1 MTNKEVVEVLE
12 EIALLLDLSGESPF
26 KSRAYTNAARRIEQL
41 NSTIADL
48 VELGT
53 VQDIQGVGDALEK
66 KIVELVTTGVMGY
79 HVDLRAQF
87 PESLFDLF
95 KIPGLGP
102 KRIKA
107 VYGELGIQSLD
118 ALEEACT
125 GGTISKLKGFGPK
138 MQEKIVE
145 GISFAKQHQGLHLLN
160 EARDQAVRLKNVLAN
175 HPATIRIEIAGS
187 LRRCKEVVHDADLI
201 ASSSDPVALM
211 KSFVEDS
218 EVKQITNQ
226 GETKSSVL
234 LQTGLAVD
242 LRVVSDE
249 EYPFA
254 LAHFTGSKDHNV
266 VMRQR
271 AKEKGLKLNEYGLFD
286 DGGTK
291 VCADEADLYGALDLN
306 YIPPELREDMGEF
319 DVERLPILVEL
330 DDLKGMIHC
339 HSTYSD
345 GRNTIE
351 EMALATRDRG
361 YQYLTIT
368 DHSQSAAYAG
378 GLFPERIEMQHA
390 EIEKLNRELA
400 PFRIFKGI
408 ESDIRSDG
416 SLDYEDEI
424 LKSFDLIIASVHS
437 KLDMSEKEATKR
449 VVTAAENP
457 YTTILGHPT
466 GRLLLARA
474 GYPLDYEKLFDACA
488 ANAVAIEINANC
500 HRLDLD
506 WRYVRRAKEKG
517 VKLSIGPDAHGVS
530 GLDNM
535 VYGVGMAR
543 KGWLEADD
551 VLNTMSANVFEVWC
565 AKSLAGKAPNDQKH

>member
-1 MTNKEVVEVLE
+1 MTNKEVVDILE
-12 EIALLLDLSGESPF
+12 EIALLLDLAGESPF

-41 NSTIADL
+41 DGTIAEL
-48 VELGT
+48 VEQDK
-53 VQDIQGVGDALEK
+53 VRDIQGVGEALEK
-66 KIVELVTTGVMGY
+66 KVTELVTTGALGY
-79 HVDLRAQF
+79 HSDLRAQF

-107 VYGELGIQSLD
+107 VYGELGIESLD
-118 ALEEACT
+118 GLVQACESGAL
-125 GGTISKLKGFGPK
+125 SKVKGFGPK
-138 MQEKIVE
+138 MQEKIVD
-145 GISFAKQHQGLHLLN
+145 GVAFAKQHQGLHLLN
-160 EARDQAVRLKNVLAN
+160 EARDQAVRLKNLLAE
-175 HPATIRIEIAGS
+175 HPSTLRIDIAGS

-211 KSFVEDS
+211 KCFVEDT
-218 EVKQITNQ
+218 EVKRVTNH

-234 LQTGLAVD
+234 LQSGLSVD

-249 EYPFA
+249 AYPFA

-271 AKEKGLKLNEYGLFD
+271 AKEKGLKLNEYGLFEGD
-286 DGGTK
+286 ASR
-291 VCADEADLYGALDLN
+291 VCTDEAALYAALDLAFV
-306 YIPPELREDMGEF
+306 PPELREDMGEF
-319 DVERLPILVEL
+319 DVKEVPALVEL
-330 DDLKGMIHC
+330 DDLAGMIHC

-351 EMALATRDRG
+351 EMALASRERE
-361 YQYLTIT
+361 YAYLTMT

-378 GLFPERIEMQHA
+378 GLVPERIEKQHA
-390 EIEKLNRELA
+390 EIDRLNADLA

-416 SLDYEDEI
+416 SLDYEEEI
-424 LKSFDLIIASVHS
+424 LDSFDLIIASVHS
-437 KLDMSEKEATKR
+437 KLNMSEAEATNR
-449 VVTAAENP
+449 VITAVENP
-457 YTTILGHPT
+457 HTRILGHPT

-488 ANAVAIEINANC
+488 ANGVAIEINANC

-517 VKLSIGPDAHGVS
+517 VTLSIGPDAHGVQ

-535 VYGVGMAR
+535 IYGVGIAR
-543 KGWLEADD
+543 KGWLEAGD
-551 VLNTMSANVFEVWC
+551 VLNTLSVEAFAAWC
-565 AKSLAGKAPNDQKH
+565 AKRG